1 LQYISSNNTVVEQ
14 NTIMSSTTNN
24 ADEASVTSFPLEARV
39 ILHSLKAA
47 DLNGKIGVIKS
58 DLSSADRQT
67 VFIPQLDRS
76 VGLKPSNL
84 RYEPRTLESLSV
96 KELKMILKKKN
107 NDGELVGM
115 DKSDLRSEVTKLMSS
130 KSESESES
138 ADENE
143 IPKLLAKAKLSLP
156 KPVAPVTVNNNNPG
170 VGSQAADNLGN
181 MNPDQLRQQARMM
194 RTMDPNYIRQTNPQL
209 AHMSDEQ
216 IRGAADQMEMMANNP
231 AMMKQAADQIR
242 NMDPTELQRMQ
253 AQMTGGNNGTASSG
267 STIPTNTTST
277 TPLNVA
283 PNGTPTANQAE
294 QAANM
299 MANMSPDQL
308 RQQAQMLK
316 TMDPNTIR
324 ATNPQLAHMTDE
336 QIKQAASQFE
346 MMASNPAM
354 MKMAMEQLKGGAGQ
368 PGSSPADMA
377 AQMGAGGDAGQ
388 MLANMDKTQMKQM
401 LNSLKESPEMMKQ
414 FAGMTGMNEEQLR
427 KGVESFASMDDTK
440 MDSALKMMQTAQ
452 KAKDKWNTVNSKVG
466 GHLLKILIVMGVLL
480 IGYIVSYIVIRR
492 SISSD
497 MGDGSV
503 EDLKTILQP
512 ETTTHIEE
520 DLDSEF

>member
-1 LQYISSNNTVVEQ
+1 
-14 NTIMSSTTNN
+14 MSSTTNN
-24 ADEASVTSFPLEARV
+24 VEEVLVTSFPLEARV
-39 ILHSLKAA
+39 ILHSLNAA

-58 DLSSADRQT
+58 DLSSADRHT

-84 RYEPRTLESLSV
+84 RYEPRTMESLSV

-115 DKSDLRSEVTKLMSS
+115 DKSDLRDEVTKLMSS
-130 KSESESES
+130 ESISA

-143 IPKLLAKAKLSLP
+143 IPKLLAKAKLSQP
-156 KPVAPVTVNNNNPG
+156 KPVVAPVSVKNNPG

-216 IRGAADQMEMMANNP
+216 IKGAANQMEMMANNP
-231 AMMKQAADQIR
+231 QMMKQAADQIR
-242 NMDPTELQRMQ
+242 NMDPAELQRMQ
-253 AQMTGGNNGTASSG
+253 AQMTGGNNGTTTGSG
-267 STIPTNTTST
+267 STVPASNNAN

-283 PNGTPTANQAE
+283 PNGAPTANQAE

-299 MANMSPDQL
+299 MSNMSPDQL

-316 TMDPNTIR
+316 TMDPDTIR
-324 ATNPQLAHMTDE
+324 ATNPQLAHMTNE

-354 MKMAMEQLKGGAGQ
+354 MKMAMEQLKGGGAPSGQ

-466 GHLLKILIVMGVLL
+466 GHLLKILIVMGVLV
-480 IGYIVSYIVIRR
+480 IGYIVTYFVIRR
-492 SISSD
+492 SINSD

-503 EDLKTILQP
+503 EDLNTILQP
-512 ETTTHIEE
+512 EATTPIED

>member
-1 LQYISSNNTVVEQ
+1 
-14 NTIMSSTTNN
+14 MSSTANN
-24 ADEASVTSFPLEARV
+24 AEEVSVTSFPLEARV

-58 DLSSADRQT
+58 DLSSADRYT
-67 VFIPQLDRS
+67 VFIPQLNRS
-76 VGLKPSNL
+76 VGLKASNL

-115 DKSDLRSEVTKLMSS
+115 DKSDLRAEVTELMS
-130 KSESESES
+130 SESES
-138 ADENE
+138 ADENENE
-143 IPKLLAKAKLSLP
+143 IPKLLAKAKLSQP
-156 KPVAPVTVNNNNPG
+156 KPVAPVSVKNNPG

-216 IRGAADQMEMMANNP
+216 IRDAANQMEMMANNP
-231 AMMKQAADQIR
+231 QMMKQAADQIR
-242 NMDPTELQRMQ
+242 NMDPAELQRMQ
-253 AQMTGGNNGTASSG
+253 AQMTGGNNGTTNSG
-267 STIPTNTTST
+267 SIPANTN

-283 PNGTPTANQAE
+283 PNGTPTPNQAE

-299 MANMSPDQL
+299 MSNMSPDQL

-336 QIKQAASQFE
+336 QIKQAAGQFE

-354 MKMAMEQLKGGAGQ
+354 MKMAMEQLKSGVPPSGQ
-368 PGSSPADMA
+368 PGSSPANMA

-388 MLANMDKTQMKQM
+388 MLANMDKNQMKQM
-401 LNSLKESPEMMKQ
+401 LNSLKERPEMMKQ

-427 KGVESFASMDDTK
+427 KGVESFASMDDKK

-452 KAKDKWNTVNSKVG
+452 KAKDKWNIVNSKVG
-466 GHLLKILIVMGVLL
+466 GHLLKILIAMGVLV
-480 IGYIVSYIVIRR
+480 IGYIVTYFVIRR

-497 MGDGSV
+497 VGDGSV

-512 ETTTHIEE
+512 ETTTHIED

>member
-1 LQYISSNNTVVEQ
+1 
-14 NTIMSSTTNN
+14 MSSTTNN
-24 ADEASVTSFPLEARV
+24 AEEVSVTSFPLEARV
-39 ILHSLKAA
+39 ILHSLNAA

-58 DLSSADRQT
+58 DLSSADRHT

-115 DKSDLRSEVTKLMSS
+115 DKSDLRTEVTKLMS
-130 KSESESES
+130 SES

-143 IPKLLAKAKLSLP
+143 IPKLLAKAKLSQP
-156 KPVAPVTVNNNNPG
+156 KPVAPVSVKNNPG

-216 IRGAADQMEMMANNP
+216 IRGAANQMEMMANNP
-231 AMMKQAADQIR
+231 QMMKQAADQIR
-242 NMDPTELQRMQ
+242 NMDPAELQRMQ
-253 AQMTGGNNGTASSG
+253 AQMTGGNNGTTSSG
-267 STIPTNTTST
+267 SIPANTNTNA

-299 MANMSPDQL
+299 MSNMSPDQL

-354 MKMAMEQLKGGAGQ
+354 MKMAMEQLKGGVPPSGQ

-452 KAKDKWNTVNSKVG
+452 KAKDKWNTINSKVG
-466 GHLLKILIVMGVLL
+466 GHLLKILIAMGVLV
-480 IGYIVSYIVIRR
+480 IAYIVTYFIIRR
-492 SISSD
+492 SINSD
-497 MGDGSV
+497 VGDGSV
-503 EDLKTILQP
+503 EDLKNVLQP
-512 ETTTHIEE
+512 ETTTHIED